1 MAIKIANMQERKKP
15 LYITVYDE
23 LYKLIMNGTFI
34 LDSKLPAE
42 PALAKMFG
50 VSRMTLRQS
59 LSLLQDDGL
68 VKRVHGK
75 GNFIT
80 KIPTNNQ
87 KIGLDKIGNPLYK
100 SHTRLVDDV
109 EMSFRID
116 LDSEYSQQVL
126 YRKSAAVVA
135 FERWYKSAGE
145 VVAYSFTN
153 MAIETVSE
161 LNLDLQ
167 DNDQLLEMLETG
179 IYELANKSTID
190 IKRSTSVNSSSQE
203 HKVVSGEDCD
213 LILESVFIHEDYPL
227 VYNKYYIP
235 REYSC
240 LKVNAVK

>member
-1 MAIKIANMQERKKP
+1 MAFKIANLQERKKP

-34 LDSKLPAE
+34 LDNKLPAE

-87 KIGLDKIGNPLYK
+87 KIDLEKIGNPLYK
-100 SHTRLVDDV
+100 SHTKLIDDV
-109 EMSFRID
+109 EMIFRID
-116 LDSEYSQQVL
+116 LDSEYTQQVL
-126 YRKSAAVVA
+126 SRKSASVVA

-203 HKVVSGEDCD
+203 HKVVSGENCD

-235 REYSC
+235 RAYSC

>member
-1 MAIKIANMQERKKP
+1 MEFKIANMEERKKP

-23 LYKLIMNGTFI
+23 LYKLIMNGTFM

-42 PALAKMFG
+42 PELAKMFG

-80 KIPTNNQ
+80 KIAINNE
-87 KIGLDKIGNPLYK
+87 KIGIEKIGNPLYK
-100 SHTRLVDDV
+100 SHTKQIDDV

-116 LDSEYSQQVL
+116 LDSEYTQQVL
-126 YRKSAAVVA
+126 CRKSAAVVA

-145 VVAYSFTN
+145 VVAYAFTN
-153 MAIETVSE
+153 IAIEAVAE

-167 DNDQLLEMLETG
+167 DNDQLLEMLETR
-179 IYELANKSTID
+179 IYKLANRSTID
-190 IKRSTSVNSSSQE
+190 IKRSASVNSSSQK
-203 HKVVSGEDCD
+203 HKVDGGEDCD
-213 LILESVFIHEDYPL
+213 LLLESIFIHEDYPL
-227 VYNKYYIP
+227 VYNKFYIP
-235 REYSC
+235 KEYSC
-240 LKVNAVK
+240 IKVNAVK